1 MAIIPDTKF
10 YKTIRSAR
18 RYWEKCPSVL
28 KPCPRLSSS
37 FVLIFYQKLIAC
49 PLVIAAPRRGYF
61 DAQPT
66 RIKVN
71 KYPFVERCAS
81 SAAEFAQPDVLIG
94 ATILAY
100 RYEGLRESDLKTT
113 IRMLK
118 ENLHQESGPKKQRPA
133 YRIFENWVNSA
144 CKKQKKER
152 NIMDLELFQLADS
165 KQLRKIRELL
175 AFEADVIHY
184 YLRQIVFPKTMQ
196 QQRVKITASG
206 QELGSDMLF
215 GRRLGFSGTP
225 SNLLPVDIVP
235 CNFEK
240 GSEGKIIRS
249 LTDDAV
255 TKEAQI
261 SLDLME
267 PEANEWTVRGILDQ
281 IAHSTF
287 SVLF

>member
-1 MAIIPDTKF
+1 M
-10 YKTIRSAR
+10 
-18 RYWEKCPSVL
+18 L
-28 KPCPRLSSS
+28 KPCTRLEQFVCASYFVKSGPR
-37 FVLIFYQKLIAC
+37 KLWAIT
-49 PLVIAAPRRGYF
+49 APRRGYF
-61 DAQPT
+61 NAQPAGVA
-66 RIKVN
+66 KVIGYTVRW
-71 KYPFVERCAS
+71 KRCPS

-113 IRMLK
+113 IRILK

-133 YRIFENWVNSA
+133 YKTFENWVNSA

-196 QQRVKITASG
+196 QQRIKITASG

-215 GRRLGFSGTP
+215 GRR
-225 SNLLPVDIVP
+225 
-235 CNFEK
+235 
-240 GSEGKIIRS
+240 
-249 LTDDAV
+249 
-255 TKEAQI
+255 
-261 SLDLME
+261 
-267 PEANEWTVRGILDQ
+267 
-281 IAHSTF
+281 
-287 SVLF
+287 